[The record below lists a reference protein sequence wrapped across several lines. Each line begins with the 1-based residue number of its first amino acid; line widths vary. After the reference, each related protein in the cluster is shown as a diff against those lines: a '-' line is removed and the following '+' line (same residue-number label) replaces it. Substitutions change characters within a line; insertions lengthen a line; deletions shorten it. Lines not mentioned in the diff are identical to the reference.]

1 MGNMKRI
8 SIFLL
13 AATLFHVWLLI
24 IIGTKQKLPARRLGE
39 ISITVDASPS
49 GTGSVAITR
58 QGKGQDKNKSENN
71 PMVAN
76 PSISIAMNERQD
88 ISSESRNVDNNRRNR
103 VTNSER
109 IRNQLLGRVQTRLSQ
124 YLVYPPLARQRGWEG
139 TVDMA
144 FDVAASGQLDNI
156 KISQSSGHTILD
168 QSAKKALEKVK
179 RIRISTNWHNG
190 SMAKM
195 MIPIHYQLTEP

>member
-13 AATLFHVWLLI
+13 GAALFHVWLLI
-24 IIGTKQKLPARRLGE
+24 IIDTEQKLPARRLGE

-49 GTGSVAITR
+49 GTGSVAMTR
-58 QGKGQDKNKSENN
+58 QGKGQNKNKPENN
-71 PMVAN
+71 PMVT
-76 PSISIAMNERQD
+76 SSSKSLAMNEKQD

-103 VTNSER
+103 VTGSER

-124 YLVYPPLARQRGWEG
+124 FLVYPPLARQRGWEG

-156 KISQSSGHTILD
+156 RISQSSGHTILD

-179 RIRISTNWHNG
+179 RIMISTNWHNVPI
-190 SMAKM
+190 AKI